1 MADRVLLL
9 IPNNSYRTHDFME
22 AATKLGIDVIV
33 GSDRSSP
40 FGDAGAGRQV
50 SFDFS
55 DVDRGVEQVEAY
67 ASKYPVGTIVAVDD
81 AGTRLAAHASRRLE
95 LPHNPVTAVEAT
107 RDKSLLR
114 ESLAAAGLPS
124 PRWTVVPRGADIPRI
139 AAEIEYPVVLKPL
152 SMSASRGVMR
162 ANDAAEFEAAFRRIE
177 AILDDPEYSL
187 ECPGFTD
194 RVLVEGYLPGY
205 EVSVE
210 GVLAAG
216 RLKTLAIFDKPDPLE
231 GPYFEETIYVTPSR
245 HPEQDTER
253 ITAISE
259 RAVRALGLEAGPVH
273 IELRVNDEGV
283 FPIDVAARSI
293 GGLCS
298 RTLSF
303 GTGMSLEELLLRCA
317 MGRDVPSYDREMR
330 AAGVMMIPIPRAGVL
345 RAVEG
350 VDGAEAVPLI
360 ESVTISIP
368 VGEKVVPLPEG
379 NEYLG
384 FIFAKGETPAEVE
397 DALRESHRQITF
409 MID

>member
-303 GTGMSLEELLLRCA
+303 GTGMSLEELLRWAATCPATTARCA
-317 MGRDVPSYDREMR
+317 P
-330 AAGVMMIPIPRAGVL
+330 
-345 RAVEG
+345 
-350 VDGAEAVPLI
+350 
-360 ESVTISIP
+360 
-368 VGEKVVPLPEG
+368 
-379 NEYLG
+379 
-384 FIFAKGETPAEVE
+384 PA
-397 DALRESHRQITF
+397 S
-409 MID
+409 